1 MIRIC
6 SDSTCDLSDEIVQ
19 KYGINIIPL
28 HIVLGDREYRDRVEI
43 SQEEIFEWADK
54 NRTTPKTSAISYEDA
69 EAVIKPMAEAG
80 DEAVIFTISGSMS
93 TTMNVFNMVAEDLG
107 ASDRIHIVDSMNL
120 STGIGLLVVEAAVMA
135 AKGCTADEILK
146 EIERLRPKV
155 RSSFVVDTLTYLARG
170 GRCSSVA
177 ALTGGVLRIH
187 PKIIVKDG
195 KMEVS
200 KKYRGQIKAVVMDY
214 VKDMHYALLGAR
226 PQRVFVTHTSRDR
239 EMVENVKAYLESL
252 GYFEEILETRAGGV
266 ISSHCGP
273 GTLGVLFI
281 EG

>member
-6 SDSTCDLSDEIVQ
+6 SDSTCDLSEEITK
-19 KYGINIIPL
+19 KYDITIIPL
-28 HIVLGDREYRDRVEI
+28 HIVLGEQEYRDRVEI

-54 NRTTPKTSAISYEDA
+54 NKTTPKTSAVSYDDA
-69 EAVIKPMAEAG
+69 IGIIKPMLDAG
-80 DEAVIFTISGSMS
+80 DELVIFTISAAMS
-93 TTMNVFNMVAEDLG
+93 TTYNVFNMVAEDLG
-107 ASDRIHIVDSMNL
+107 CTDRVHVIDSMNL
-120 STGIGLLVVEAAVMA
+120 STGIGLLAVEAAVMA
-135 AKGCTADEILK
+135 KEGYGAEEIVK
-146 EIERLRPKV
+146 EMEYLRPKV
-155 RSSFVVDTLTYLARG
+155 RASFVIDTLTYLARG

-187 PKIIVKDG
+187 PKIIVKNG

-200 KKYRGQIKAVVMDY
+200 KKYRGQIGKVVNDY
-214 VKDMHYALLGAR
+214 VKDMHYALLGSR
-226 PQRVFVTHTSRDR
+226 RQRVFITHTSSDR
-239 EMVENVKAYLESL
+239 EMVEEVREYLESL
-252 GYFEEILETRAGGV
+252 NWFEEIYETHAGGV